1 MNNKSVSAV
10 IGIILLVAI
19 TVAIAST
26 VYVYVS
32 HVYDTHVYDTEN
44 NIIKQNISGNI
55 TEKFRTN
62 TDTLYYYFVIDNSFD
77 VSINESN
84 FYKYNVGDYYE

>member
-1 MNNKSVSAV
+1 M
-10 IGIILLVAI
+10 VAI
-19 TVAIAST
+19 TLAIAIT

-32 HVYDTHVYDTEN
+32 QYEMQTEYK
-44 NIIKQNISGNI
+44 IISQNISGNI
-55 TEKFRTN
+55 TEKFRTGTN
-62 TDTLYYYFVIDNSFD
+62 TLYYYFVIDNSFD